1 MKVSVVIAV
10 DPTMSR
16 IFPKSGID
24 SATNNSATTT
34 PVLNSILRI
43 LKSESGNKTQ
53 LYSFLY
59 DMNNFYLREIKIY
72 KNIYLMGCSLALQ
85 NIGLQD

>member
-1 MKVSVVIAV
+1 MKVRVVIAV

-43 LKSESGNKTQ
+43 LKSESGNKT
-53 LYSFLY
+53 
-59 DMNNFYLREIKIY
+59 
-72 KNIYLMGCSLALQ
+72 
-85 NIGLQD
+85 

>member
-16 IFPKSGID
+16 ILPKSGID
-24 SATNNSATTT
+24 SAINNRAIIT

-43 LKSESGNKTQ
+43 LKSELK
-53 LYSFLY
+53 
-59 DMNNFYLREIKIY
+59 K
-72 KNIYLMGCSLALQ
+72 
-85 NIGLQD
+85 

>member
-16 IFPKSGID
+16 ILPKSGID

-53 LYSFLY
+53 
-59 DMNNFYLREIKIY
+59 FYNVLLNYIVSIY
-72 KNIYLMGCSLALQ
+72 VN
-85 NIGLQD
+85 

>member
-16 IFPKSGID
+16 ILPKSGID
-24 SATNNSATTT
+24 SAINNRATTT

-43 LKSESGNKTQ
+43 LKSELKKDKKNIAVFYVTQ
-53 LYSFLY
+53 LIQFL
-59 DMNNFYLREIKIY
+59 II
-72 KNIYLMGCSLALQ
+72 
-85 NIGLQD
+85 

>member
-53 LYSFLY
+53 CYNFLY
-59 DMNNFYLREIKIY
+59 DMKKIV
-72 KNIYLMGCSLALQ
+72 
-85 NIGLQD
+85 

>member
-16 IFPKSGID
+16 ILPKSGID
-24 SATNNSATTT
+24 SAINNRATTT

-43 LKSESGNKTQ
+43 LKSELKK
-53 LYSFLY
+53 
-59 DMNNFYLREIKIY
+59 DK
-72 KNIYLMGCSLALQ
+72 KNIAVFYVT
-85 NIGLQD
+85 

>member
-59 DMNNFYLREIKIY
+59 DMKIIPMDIIS
-72 KNIYLMGCSLALQ
+72 IYVK
-85 NIGLQD
+85 

>member
-1 MKVSVVIAV
+1 MKVRVVIAV

-53 LYSFLY
+53 FYNFLY
-59 DMNNFYLREIKIY
+59 DMKMNALNYIVSIY
-72 KNIYLMGCSLALQ
+72 VN
-85 NIGLQD
+85 